1 MRVLFVSNE
10 VAPFA
15 KVGGLADVA
24 GSLPPA
30 IAAHGPDIRVVM
42 PQHRSCPADEQ
53 CAVALPSL
61 SVQSPGQAHVCQ
73 ILQTRLPGSEVP
85 VYLIKYDPFF
95 DRPDVYG
102 PGGTDY
108 PDSPQRYAFFARAAL
123 ALNRAIGFRADVIH
137 ANDWPTGLIPAFQE
151 LNPLGSPTLFTIHNL
166 GYQGRFPLAVAPAID
181 VDPASRAMRL
191 LQYRGEINYLA
202 AALKTATVIN
212 TVSERY
218 AEEIQTTAF
227 GERLDQVLRRRSDRL
242 HGVLNGID
250 YDYWNPSTDQALP
263 ATYSAGD
270 LSGKVRCKA
279 AVQKLVGLPVDDDAP
294 LVSAVSRLADQKGL
308 DMLADVLPHA
318 IGLPI
323 QFVLLGTGE
332 PALEERFRR
341 LAKAHPESIA
351 ACITYNE
358 DLARQIYAGA
368 DMFVMPS
375 RYEPCGLGQMMAMAY
390 GTVPV
395 VHSTGGLAD
404 TVTERGPRQSGFV
417 FHCLEI
423 EEMMAALDRAV
434 RAWRAR
440 EQWAALVRTCMKQ
453 RFSWSESARR
463 YVSLYEEAMR
473 LHP

>member
-42 PQHRSCPADEQ
+42 PQHRSCPADEE
-53 CAVALPSL
+53 CTVALASL
-61 SVQSPGQAHVCQ
+61 SVQSPSQAQVCQ
-73 ILQTRLPGSEVP
+73 ILQSRLPGSEVP
-85 VYLIKYDPFF
+85 LYLIKYDPFF
-95 DRPDVYG
+95 DRPEVYG

-123 ALNRAIGFRADVIH
+123 ALNRAIDFNADVIH
-137 ANDWPTGLIPAFQE
+137 ANDWPTGLIPAFQQ

-166 GYQGRFPLAVAPAID
+166 GYQGRFPLDVAPAID
-181 VDPASRAMRL
+181 IDPASRAMRL
-191 LQYRGEINYLA
+191 VQYRGEINYLA
-202 AALKTATVIN
+202 AALKTATVMN

-218 AEEIQTTAF
+218 ADEIQTTAF
-227 GERLDQVLRRRSDRL
+227 GEGLDRVLRRRSERL
-242 HGVLNGID
+242 YGVLNGID
-250 YDYWNPSTDQALP
+250 YESWNPATDRALP
-263 ATYSAGD
+263 ATFSAGD
-270 LSGKVRCKA
+270 LSGKARCKA
-279 AVQKLVGLPVDDDAP
+279 ALQELAGLPVNDGVP
-294 LVSAVSRLADQKGL
+294 LVSAISRLVHQKGL
-308 DMLADVLPHA
+308 DVLATVLPHA

-323 QFVLLGTGE
+323 QFVILGTGQ

-341 LAKAHPESIA
+341 LAKSHPESIA
-351 ACITYNE
+351 ACITYSE
-358 DLARQIYAGA
+358 ELARQIYAGS

-390 GTVPV
+390 GSVPV

-404 TVTERGPRQSGFV
+404 TVTERGPRQTGFV

-423 EEMMAALDRAV
+423 EEIMAALDRAV
-434 RAWRAR
+434 RTWRDR
-440 EQWAALVRTCMKQ
+440 RQWTSLVRTCMKQ
-453 RFSWSESARR
+453 RFSWAESARR
-463 YVSLYEEAMR
+463 YVDLYEEAMR